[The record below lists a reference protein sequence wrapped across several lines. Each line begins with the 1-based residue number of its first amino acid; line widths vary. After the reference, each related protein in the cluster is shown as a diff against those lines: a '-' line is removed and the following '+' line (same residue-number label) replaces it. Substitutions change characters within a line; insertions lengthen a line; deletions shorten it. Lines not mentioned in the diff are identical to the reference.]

1 MGEEASTANMEANKA
16 SDEVAAVREEAAE
29 AKAALAALNAAVV
42 SKDAELALALE
53 MAAKAQAEKQRLE
66 GVLCRMEQEAKAKV
80 ELDAA
85 MAAQAA
91 HHQES
96 QTDPVQEKDAVSV
109 VLRVEAITSHNE
121 DSRES
126 QAVQMEAA
134 QEEKS
139 AITFTCAADVT
150 ESPISLALEDV
161 KVSLPALVGVD
172 DDRQRQTGAPASP
185 SAASASSSEEEVTV
199 DLDDEIAE
207 MLEGEEKD
215 ALASDVTADAP
226 SADVTSPSLAM
237 RLTLRA
243 DAAVDRLEAQRK
255 GEAIVADLDHWD
267 SLEDL
272 RRFACELYHRG
283 FLPHKAQQQKEASGK
298 AQSTAEAVQRWPPAE
313 SVELAAADLR
323 VVVLSTSA
331 GLCVVDK
338 ETASR
343 LRLSPAASSSVATP
357 AAGLIYESAH
367 LQSVE
372 LAAYHYLDVYRTHGL
387 SERLALLD
395 AAYRAA
401 AAWRARRVAAAEAEA
416 EAELARKASGPLP
429 FPDGWK
435 TEEELRAPSTKM
447 YHLQAELESKGLCPK
462 GRTKEMLIQRL
473 LEAARAAAED
483 VARAAKGGEDV
494 VTMQTQR
501 KGELLSMANTMMT
514 EDGSYDYGEI
524 FAPSAAAI
532 TEAAPAERPLRRSPR
547 RRQQQDDGKDQLQQ
561 ARQVLGEVQR
571 GSEAVNGEQKSGARR
586 PRGKRLQSARAFERG
601 WQDMYA
607 CDSAVLER

>member
-1 MGEEASTANMEANKA
+1 M
-16 SDEVAAVREEAAE
+16 
-29 AKAALAALNAAVV
+29 
-42 SKDAELALALE
+42 
-53 MAAKAQAEKQRLE
+53 
-66 GVLCRMEQEAKAKV
+66 
-80 ELDAA
+80 
-85 MAAQAA
+85 
-91 HHQES
+91 
-96 QTDPVQEKDAVSV
+96 
-109 VLRVEAITSHNE
+109 
-121 DSRES
+121 
-126 QAVQMEAA
+126 
-134 QEEKS
+134 
-139 AITFTCAADVT
+139 
-150 ESPISLALEDV
+150 
-161 KVSLPALVGVD
+161 
-172 DDRQRQTGAPASP
+172 
-185 SAASASSSEEEVTV
+185 
-199 DLDDEIAE
+199 
-207 MLEGEEKD
+207 
-215 ALASDVTADAP
+215 
-226 SADVTSPSLAM
+226 
-237 RLTLRA
+237 
-243 DAAVDRLEAQRK
+243 
-255 GEAIVADLDHWD
+255 ADLDHWD

-429 FPDGWK
+429 LSRRLEDGG
-435 TEEELRAPSTKM
+435 RAACTVDQDVPSTSRARVQGA
-447 YHLQAELESKGLCPK
+447 LPQ